1 MIERIAAPDHVLAL
15 RLAGKMTAADVTA
28 IKRALDPMLAQH
40 ARIGFVVDLTGFE
53 DATAEAIAEDL
64 RYELGL
70 LGKAGQFARGALVT
84 DKEWLGVVAG
94 FMAKLLPGMEMR
106 NFSPAQRDEALQWAA
121 ELPAEAAHELPAIP
135 VLPTDRDDVLGFEVD
150 GVISATELPVLID
163 QVNAMLARHDK
174 VRMLAR
180 IKHLGGV
187 DPAVFLHSGLVS
199 MKLAAIQ
206 KMERYAIVG
215 APGWMGKAVE
225 TMNAVFPDI
234 DMRTFAA
241 DREADAWTWLG
252 ARPLAA

>member
-1 MIERIAAPDHVLAL
+1 
-15 RLAGKMTAADVTA
+15 
-28 IKRALDPMLAQH
+28 
-40 ARIGFVVDLTGFE
+40 
-53 DATAEAIAEDL
+53 
-64 RYELGL
+64 
-70 LGKAGQFARGALVT
+70 
-84 DKEWLGVVAG
+84 
-94 FMAKLLPGMEMR
+94 
-106 NFSPAQRDEALQWAA
+106 
-121 ELPAEAAHELPAIP
+121 LPAIP

-187 DPAVFLHSGLVS
+187 DPGVFLHSGLVS

-241 DREADAWTWLG
+241 DREADAWTWLC
-252 ARPLAA
+252 ARPSAA